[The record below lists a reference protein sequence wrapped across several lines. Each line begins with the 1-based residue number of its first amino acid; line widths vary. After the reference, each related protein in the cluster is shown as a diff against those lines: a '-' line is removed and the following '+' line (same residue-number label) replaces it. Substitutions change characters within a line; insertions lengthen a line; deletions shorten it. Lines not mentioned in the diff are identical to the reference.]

1 MATDPPQAED
11 LRYWLRRFEELRQQ
25 ERRRDERIM
34 QLEGDQAR
42 LEAMMDPDLSGL
54 MEERDG

>member
-34 QLEGDQAR
+34 RLEADLAR
-42 LEAMMDPDLSGL
+42 LEVMLDSMLS
-54 MEERDG
+54 EEAR